1 MTQKNTAKTKKQTV
15 KKKPEQ
21 KSKKAKSDNSN
32 HKKELD
38 LLIKNVKLR
47 NQLQVRSISNFYLT
61 HEFISKKHLD
71 KISFFIHKF
80 YNKI

>member
-1 MTQKNTAKTKKQTV
+1 MTEKKTAKTKKQTV

-38 LLIKNVKLR
+38 LLIDKHVDLKL
-47 NQLQVRSISNFYLT
+47 NL
-61 HEFISKKHLD
+61 
-71 KISFFIHKF
+71 KISERGRIKRFLL
-80 YNKI
+80 YCNMMVRV